1 MARVAVPQI
10 VTTALAKRH
19 PVMSDTAK
27 RRGELESIQ
36 PGVPGMCTS
45 RCARAKRRFASG
57 TALAHAPVSPAFG
70 QWSPEAGLR
79 FTSTVL
85 SKETQCTL

>member
-1 MARVAVPQI
+1 MMARIGVTEN

-19 PVMSDTAK
+19 PVTDDTAT
-27 RRGELESIQ
+27 RRAGPESIL
-36 PGVPGMCTS
+36 PDPAGTCIAS
-45 RCARAKRRFASG
+45 CARTRRRLASG

-85 SKETQCTL
+85 SKETQ

>member
-1 MARVAVPQI
+1 MALVAVTEN

-19 PVMSDTAK
+19 PVTDNTVM
-27 RRGELESIQ
+27 RRGGLESIE
-36 PGVPGMCTS
+36 PCVTGTCKS
-45 RCARAKRRFASG
+45 SCARAKRQFAGG

-85 SKETQCTL
+85 SKETQ

>member
-1 MARVAVPQI
+1 MMARVAVTEN
-10 VTTALAKRH
+10 VTRGLAKRH
-19 PVMSDTAK
+19 PVTGDTG
-27 RRGELESIQ
+27 RRRHERRSIE
-36 PGVPGMCTS
+36 PSVTGMCRTS
-45 RCARAKRRFASG
+45 CARAERQFASG

-85 SKETQCTL
+85 SKETQ